1 MTIHWTSSWKL
12 IRKDRRFTPMAPNR
26 RSSGSLYT
34 CLHSPVGVQLANY
47 QLLCV
52 FDCQS
57 RDFANKTGESE
68 YSQEMVERS
77 FWESRKF
84 PRHILEHSLFEL
96 CKLWDIC
103 KISCSHN
110 YRGWGSCGHEF
121 MIRSNFK
128 LRKQKWTNYWNHFLY
143 SSERQKDTT
152 KMFRLKPVFLYL
164 SKGRFLQN
172 LASNSLCDVLLCFSF
187 VWGTKREGESC
198 HRFRQH
204 WTEESHLQTVV
215 QLRELATAFL
225 YLGSTIFLGKKKAH
239 QVSGKD

>member
-1 MTIHWTSSWKL
+1 
-12 IRKDRRFTPMAPNR
+12 MAPTR

-34 CLHSPVGVQLANY
+34 CLHYPVGVQLANY

-57 RDFANKTGESE
+57 TDFANKTGESE
-68 YSQEMVERS
+68 YSQEMVDRS
-77 FWESRKF
+77 FWESKKF
-84 PRHILEHSLFEL
+84 PGHILEHSLFQL

-152 KMFRLKPVFLYL
+152 KMFRLKPVFYICLKATFCRTWL
-164 SKGRFLQN
+164 QTASATFFCVFLLFEEQ
-172 LASNSLCDVLLCFSF
+172 
-187 VWGTKREGESC
+187 KEGENYVIALDNIG
-198 HRFRQH
+198 RRRATFR
-204 WTEESHLQTVV
+204 L
-215 QLRELATAFL
+215 L
-225 YLGSTIFLGKKKAH
+225 YS
-239 QVSGKD
+239 

>member
-1 MTIHWTSSWKL
+1 MNLNILKRWWRDRSEKVENSQGIYSNTLSFNCANCETSARFSVPTSIAVEGVAVMKSWSDQISSCVNKNEPIIGTI
-12 IRKDRRFTPMAPNR
+12 F
-26 RSSGSLYT
+26 Y
-34 CLHSPVGVQLANY
+34 
-47 QLLCV
+47 
-52 FDCQS
+52 
-57 RDFANKTGESE
+57 
-68 YSQEMVERS
+68 
-77 FWESRKF
+77 
-84 PRHILEHSLFEL
+84 
-96 CKLWDIC
+96 
-103 KISCSHN
+103 
-110 YRGWGSCGHEF
+110 
-121 MIRSNFK
+121 
-128 LRKQKWTNYWNHFLY
+128 LY
-143 SSERQKDTT
+143 SSEKQKDTT
-152 KMFRLKPVFLYL
+152 EMFRLKPVFLYL

>member
-1 MTIHWTSSWKL
+1 MNLNILKRWWT
-12 IRKDRRFTPMAPNR
+12 DR
-26 RSSGSLYT
+26 
-34 CLHSPVGVQLANY
+34 
-47 QLLCV
+47 
-52 FDCQS
+52 
-57 RDFANKTGESE
+57 SE
-68 YSQEMVERS
+68 KVRNSQGIYSNT
-77 FWESRKF
+77 
-84 PRHILEHSLFEL
+84 LFQL

-103 KISCSHN
+103 KISCSHK

-225 YLGSTIFLGKKKAH
+225 YLGSTIFLGKKSTPGFWKRLTIVNAI
-239 QVSGKD
+239 VSLEKSLRFY

>member
-1 MTIHWTSSWKL
+1 MTIHWTCSSKTDP
-12 IRKDRRFTPMAPNR
+12 K
-26 RSSGSLYT
+26 RSSLYT
-34 CLHSPVGVQLANY
+34 NGAESPVLRVTLYRLHSPAGCNY

-57 RDFANKTGESE
+57 TDFANKTGESE
-68 YSQEMVERS
+68 YSQEMVDRS
-77 FWESRKF
+77 FWESKKF
-84 PRHILEHSLFEL
+84 PGHILEHSLFQL

-103 KISCSHN
+103 KISCSHK

-225 YLGSTIFLGKKKAH
+225 YLGSTIFLGKKKH
-239 QVSGKD
+239 TRFLEKVNHC